1 MSGAWPCSAV
11 PTSSATPSKQP
22 PKAMRIDEDIRL
34 ACADPPWVAS
44 TASYFSAN
52 AHASPYIRG
61 VLTDPYFRVPQQ
73 PPPT

>member
-1 MSGAWPCSAV
+1 
-11 PTSSATPSKQP
+11 
-22 PKAMRIDEDIRL
+22 MRIDEDIRL